1 MGGHRMGMV
10 ESVRYRQGWRTAVVV
25 LAVVGVLTA
34 FVFIGLSTIVV
45 AFLMGG
51 IMVGSVHLSVGLA
64 QERFL
69 LRPEARTFLLIG
81 VVGGFTTFSSF
92 AFETFEL
99 LRDGQFLWAALN
111 VVGQVTAGI
120 VGLWAGYVAS
130 S

>member
-1 MGGHRMGMV
+1 VTLLLVGIGG
-10 ESVRYRQGWRTAVVV
+10 A
-25 LAVVGVLTA
+25 L
-34 FVFIGLSTIVV
+34 
-45 AFLMGG
+45 
-51 IMVGSVHLSVGLA
+51 GSVARYALSSLVHRIAVPLFPFGTFVVNFVGCVFFGVIVGLA

-81 VVGGFTTFSSF
+81 VLGGFTTFSSF

-120 VGLWAGYVAS
+120 VGLWAGYVAAS
-130 S
+130 